1 MHFIVSHE
9 RISVLWYFRSIVGT
23 NVGKKASPSRE
34 ERESK
39 IFLLLLTRSRTID
52 LPSGIMRVSKL
63 VRFLFPFEK
72 EKEEK
77 RRKEATVCFD
87 SLHEIAILPLEVYNS
102 CRRCLVQRDRATWKE
117 LIFKIDIKSAEN
129 FSTRKKI
136 LSPSRRRVALI
147 SSSTRTRSIIEYLS
161 FRTRRRLNS
170 SLIIQHMHVWGR
182 PTGGISRNRWYSVS
196 ISMILCRSGP
206 SFKKRA

>member
-1 MHFIVSHE
+1 MHFIVPHE
-9 RISVLWYFRSIVGT
+9 HECSLAFSIDGRDESR
-23 NVGKKASPSRE
+23 GKR
-34 ERESK
+34 ERERK

-129 FSTRKKI
+129 FDEEQDFVAITTTRRSYI
-136 LSPSRRRVALI
+136 FVYSGAFNNRI
-147 SSSTRTRSIIEYLS
+147 SLS
-161 FRTRRRLNS
+161 FRMRKRLHS
-170 SLIIQHMHVWGR
+170 SLMIRHMYVWGR
-182 PTGGISRNRWYSVS
+182 PTGGISRNW
-196 ISMILCRSGP
+196 
-206 SFKKRA
+206 